1 VSYLTVAV
9 SILGVLVSLYRQ
21 FWSDSAILK
30 RLELK
35 LTELKARQ
43 DVEAERLRALYDRID
58 REPETTG
65 QNLADQ
71 LNRSSDQLRGSKP

>member
-1 VSYLTVAV
+1 MSYLTVAI

-35 LTELKARQ
+35 LVELKARQ
-43 DVEAERLRALYDRID
+43 DVEAERLRATYERID
-58 REPETTG
+58 REPEQSG
-65 QNLADQ
+65 QELADR
-71 LNRSSDQLRGSKP
+71 LNETSAKLRKP